1 MITPPVSTPRSA
13 ERQSGFAL
21 LITITLLAFLV
32 LLLVSLATLTRVE
45 TQVASNGQQI
55 AQARQNALLALN
67 IALGELQKYAGPD
80 QRTSVPADLDATLAV
95 STKSGRWLGIYGGGV
110 SASYAD
116 TPAII
121 ADKIAAAAA
130 AGPSNGSQ
138 ALLINWLVSG
148 NEGTAF
154 DPATA
159 VGAAGDIIAPPS
171 VFQFTPNGAVSGLTA
186 SSTAVST
193 DITVADKDNVARP
206 ARLLIGA
213 NTVGTDGADASLASY
228 VVAPLK
234 EISVVVPGLGN
245 TAVPVGRYAWWV
257 GDEGAKA
264 RVNLPMSTAAQARN
278 AFVSSQ
284 RAAAELVDVMHPA
297 NGTTLSAADMLDPT
311 GTLSRYD
318 PESDGLLSV
327 LAPDQLPL
335 LSASGAAALRQAIQY
350 RYHDLTAYSSS
361 VLTDT
366 YAGGLKKDLSSLLAT
381 GAVLPAAGD
390 FLFKPEPG
398 PGATISSY
406 GVPTWGQL
414 RSFAT
419 TRTPV
424 TRELLCQLPTAT
436 QTGVSPVLSY
446 AGVGFQYVS
455 AGGVGDPIQ
464 LAMYPIAVL
473 WNPYNATLKGA
484 KYEMGLTRRYS
495 GMLQLQAH
503 TPTKTSPWTIKETR
517 NFVRGGGL
525 VTGGAAANADGSA
538 NLTSTATGTTDAST
552 GIYLRFVIDARNVDL
567 GPGESMVFTLPGN
580 QIYSAPMTGSPAN
593 ELRKGVRVT
602 AHALMPAASWVA
614 AGETDFRV
622 GVYGKNDGNRT
633 MFSPASLDGHFSG
646 SEADAYL
653 GEVASSGA
661 DGYGLETGPNG
672 VTKPWFQSISRVFGG
687 RKTGSDVVSGTTKYT
702 SILQGPGPLPSL
714 TTGPEF
720 LLSVRARFST
730 TDAVRWIAQGNPRA
744 PIMTRANPDG
754 GTAPGYYG
762 YADGAEWQDFS
773 LAPSGRASSGSSLN
787 SGTDITDT
795 TLFEYLPEDQPL
807 LSLGQL
813 QHANLSLLGSYPS
826 YPLGNSLADY
836 RFKGNTG
843 DFLGRLHRTDGWGA
857 TSFNAPTH
865 LITAYYDVSY
875 LLNRALWDRYFVS
888 TVPHPGTGL
897 AGDTAATP
905 VPEAPGDLPNPRHL
919 RQAGISDDVLRDGDR
934 AAAGLLLTGGFN
946 VNSTSEQAWRAVLG
960 GINRLP
966 YDPIAGG
973 TGSPLQAAMPRFAK
987 PTTTTAASSA
997 PWQGYRQLTDAQIAQ
1012 FARNIVAEI
1021 RKRGPFVSLGDF
1033 VNRRLRDNPATIPA
1047 SPPLL
1052 NADERVKGVIQSA
1065 IDATVSGATAING
1078 GSTTPF
1084 SAAAPF
1090 TVVGVNYTGGTYTDT
1105 NLMRGGPANVAPY
1118 GSRAAF
1124 APQFLTQGD
1133 VLSAIGASLS
1143 ARSDTFVIRTCG
1155 ETVNPALSATDHGYI
1170 TGRAWC
1176 EAIVQRVVEPMR
1188 RKSAVTT
1195 DPDYNEPAAA
1205 TPTQPDFGRR
1215 FKVVAFRW
1223 LGPNDI

>member
-1 MITPPVSTPRSA
+1 MINSLVPTPRSA
-13 ERQSGFAL
+13 ESRSGFAL

-45 TQVASNGQQI
+45 TQVAANGQQF
-55 AQARQNALLALN
+55 AQARQNALMALS

-80 QRTSVPADLDATLAV
+80 QRTSVPADLDAALAV
-95 STKSGRWLGIYGGGV
+95 STKSGRWLGIYGSGV

-116 TPAII
+116 TPTVI
-121 ADKIAAAAA
+121 ADKIAADAA
-130 AGPSNGSQ
+130 AGPANGSQ
-138 ALLINWLVSG
+138 ARLVNWLVSG

-154 DPATA
+154 DPSAGVGTA
-159 VGAAGDIIAPPS
+159 GNITAPPS
-171 VFQFTPNGAVSGLTA
+171 VFQFTPNGTVSGLVG
-186 SSTAVST
+186 STALST
-193 DITVADKDNVARP
+193 DITVADKDGAPQP

-213 NTVGTDGADASLASY
+213 NTVGTDGASASLASY

-234 EISVVVPGLGN
+234 EVSAVVPGLGN

-264 RVNLPMSTAAQARN
+264 RVNLPLATAAQARN

-284 RAAAELVDVMHPA
+284 RAAAELVNVTHPA
-297 NGTTLSAADMLDPT
+297 NTTTLSAADMLDPA
-311 GTLSRYD
+311 GASSRYNPGSTD
-318 PESDGLLSV
+318 LPDVLS
-327 LAPDQLPL
+327 PDQLPL

-361 VLTDT
+361 VLADT
-366 YAGGLKKDLSSLLAT
+366 YAGGLKKDLSALLAS
-381 GAVLPAAGD
+381 GAALPAAGD
-390 FLFKPEPG
+390 FLFTPEPNV
-398 PGATISSY
+398 GATISSY
-406 GVPTWGQL
+406 AVPTWGQL

-419 TRTPV
+419 TRTSA
-424 TRELLCQLPTAT
+424 TRELLPQLPTVA
-436 QTGVSPVLSY
+436 QAGISPVLTY

-464 LAMYPIAVL
+464 LALYPIAVL

-495 GMLQLQAH
+495 GMVQLQAH
-503 TPTKTSPWTIKETR
+503 TPAKTSPWTIKETR

-538 NLTSTATGTTDAST
+538 NLTSTATGTTDTST
-552 GIYLRFVIDARNVDL
+552 GIYLRFVIDAQNEDL
-567 GPGESMVFTLPGN
+567 APGESMIFTLSGN
-580 QIYSAPMTGSPAN
+580 QTYNAPMTGAPAN
-593 ELRKGVRVT
+593 ELRKGIRIT
-602 AHALMPAASWVA
+602 AHALMPAASSVA
-614 AGETDFRV
+614 AGETEFRV
-622 GVYGKNDGNRT
+622 GIYGKNDANRT
-633 MFSPASLDGHFSG
+633 LFSPATLDGHFSG
-646 SEADAYL
+646 SESDAYL
-653 GEVASSGA
+653 GQVASSGA

-672 VTKPWFQSISRVFGG
+672 VAKPWFQSISRVFGG
-687 RKTGSDVVSGTTKYT
+687 KKSGSDVLDGTTAYT
-702 SILQGPGPLPSL
+702 SILQGPGPLP
-714 TTGPEF
+714 TVATGPEF
-720 LLSVRARFST
+720 LIAVRARFST
-730 TDAVRWIAQGNPRA
+730 AGAARWIAQGNPRA

-773 LAPSGRASSGSSLN
+773 LAPSGHVSSGSSLD
-787 SGTDITDT
+787 SGTAITNT

-813 QHANLSLLGSYPS
+813 QHASLSLLGSYPS

-836 RFKGNTG
+836 RFKGTTG

-865 LITAYYDVSY
+865 LIVAYYDVSY

-888 TVPHPGTGL
+888 TVPHPGTGIP
-897 AGDTAATP
+897 GDTAATP
-905 VPEAPGDLPNPRHL
+905 VPVTPGELPNPRYL
-919 RQAGISDDVLRDGDR
+919 RQAGISDADLRDGDR
-934 AAAGLLLTGGFN
+934 AAAGLLLAGGFN
-946 VNSTSEQAWRAVLG
+946 INSTSEQAWRAVLG

-973 TGSPLQAAMPRFAK
+973 TGSPLRAALPRFAK
-987 PTTTTAASSA
+987 PTATIDPGSA
-997 PWQGYRQLTDAQIAQ
+997 PWQGYRQLDDVQIAQ
-1012 FARNIVAEI
+1012 LARNIVAEI

-1033 VNRRLRDNPATIPA
+1033 VNRRLRDNPATTPPA
-1047 SPPLL
+1047 SPPQL
-1052 NADERVKGVIQSA
+1052 NADERAKGVIQSA
-1065 IDATVSGATAING
+1065 IDATVSGATATNA
-1078 GSTTPF
+1078 GSAAPF

-1090 TVVGVNYTGGTYTDT
+1090 TVNGVTYSGGSYTDA

-1124 APQFLTQGD
+1124 APQFLTQAD
-1133 VLSAIGASLS
+1133 VLSAIGAGLS

-1155 ETVNPALSATDHGYI
+1155 EVVNPVLASSDPGYI

-1176 EAIVQRVVEPMR
+1176 EAIVQRVVEPVR
-1188 RKSAVTT
+1188 RKSAVTA
-1195 DPDYNEPAAA
+1195 DADYNEPAAA